1 MYTYWT
7 SDGRIYVKQTETN
20 RKQTVYNVDDIMN
33 CERFIQQN
41 TSFQSSDIELTMY
54 TTILCCI

>member
-1 MYTYWT
+1 MTVEFM
-7 SDGRIYVKQTETN
+7 SN
-20 RKQTVYNVDDIMN
+20 RLKQTVNNFDDIMN
-33 CERFIQQN
+33 CERSIHQN